1 MNNAEESDRS
11 QDRLRLP
18 LRNSLLSTSHT
29 DLDYH
34 LLIQVRRDLDS
45 ALGNSPVSATLIPVL
60 VRIFLMMRAS
70 NFDAILASSWSSS
83 ESRSCLRR
91 AVLSNINHRP
101 NTVSVNGV
109 DNTKYI
115 HKLRETCPFRSGIC
129 RSAQKDISIW
139 WRMSHKCRPAERS
152 PHTSA
157 EVKKWHAE
165 NG

>member
-1 MNNAEESDRS
+1 MNNAEETDRS

-18 LRNSLLSTSHT
+18 FQNSLLSPSYT
-29 DLDYH
+29 DLDYQF
-34 LLIQVRRDLDS
+34 LIQIRRDLDP

-70 NFDAILASSWSSS
+70 HFDAILASSWSSS

-101 NTVSVNGV
+101 NTVSVSGF
-109 DNTKYI
+109 DKTKYI

-129 RSAQKDISIW
+129 RSAQIDISMW
-139 WRMSHKCRPAERS
+139 WRMSHKRRPAEI
-152 PHTSA
+152 PTYQC
-157 EVKKWHAE
+157 
-165 NG
+165 